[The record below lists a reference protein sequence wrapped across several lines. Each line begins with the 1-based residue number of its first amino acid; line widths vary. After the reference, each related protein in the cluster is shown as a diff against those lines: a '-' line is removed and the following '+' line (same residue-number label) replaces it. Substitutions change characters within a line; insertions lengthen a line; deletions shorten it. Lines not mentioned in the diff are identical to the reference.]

1 MIERLSGFLKRQPE
15 VVALVVAAA
24 VFVVGVLVFAGRRP
38 SEPAPRRSPT
48 GQEPKI
54 GPASGEPIAAY
65 IDKKKALLQTVASRG
80 DQPIWAV
87 ASFSQYLKPRDV
99 DALLDVQRLDAASAQ
114 WRVPRPDFKAAEVE
128 VGSSVQ
134 SALKREVN
142 RLLDTLSDERAGLEG
157 MIESTT
163 DAAAK
168 ATFGEDLARVTEV
181 IGFLEQDPG
190 LVYAVILRGRPSEL
204 IELAKA
210 QGTRL
215 VDVTEDPAATPSTH
229 NYSGILPDVLDKAP

>member
-1 MIERLSGFLKRQPE
+1 MAFLKRQPE
-15 VVALVVAAA
+15 LVALAVAAA

-38 SEPAPRRSPT
+38 NEAAPRKSPT
-48 GQEPKI
+48 GQEPRI
-54 GPASGEPIAAY
+54 GPAPGEPIAAY

-80 DQPIWAV
+80 DQPVWAV
-87 ASFSQYLKPRDV
+87 ASFSQYLKGKDI
-99 DALLDVQRLDAASAQ
+99 DALLDVQRMKAAAAQ

-128 VGSSVQ
+128 VGSSVE
-134 SALKREVN
+134 SALKREIQRV
-142 RLLDTLSDERAGLEG
+142 LDTLNDEREGLEG
-157 MIESTT
+157 MIASTN

-168 ATFGEDLARVTEV
+168 ATFNEDLGRVTEV

-190 LVYAVILRGRPSEL
+190 LVYAVIIRARPSDL
-204 IELAKA
+204 LELAKA